1 MEPTAQEMVAVLIVA
16 IGMIFGF
23 IAFLR
28 AVKKE
33 KEERESESY
42 KLWHNF

>member
-1 MEPTAQEMVAVLIVA
+1 MEPTAQEIAAIFIVA
-16 IGMIFGF
+16 IGVIFGI

-28 AVKKE
+28 AIKRE

>member
-16 IGMIFGF
+16 ISMIFGI